1 MGRIKETDTRPL
13 GDPNSW
19 SRTHGS
25 YLAGRA
31 YIDEAD
37 LTAAQMETR
46 WGAGRL
52 RLLVSPEMREKFDRQ
67 RYLLSAAI
75 WHGDLEAVRR
85 EAKRMVTAW
94 VALDKAATEAGKAAI
109 SPLVWEV
116 ALQMAPSPSSS
127 PTIIMPAPSSPRGAR
142 WPSTHWTKSPVCC
155 PLTPTS
161 PRRSSPAP
169 VPRSPRLGKASAI
182 RWTPSATALAST
194 TPWTTSPVQP
204 SRGGAHD
211 AKRKTDAAARK
222 LTGTQVFTIRPL
234 PKRQSRGGR
243 NPSRENF
250 ATHTCEL
257 PHVRVTQMCY
267 DLPSSRQASKN

>member
-1 MGRIKETDTRPL
+1 MGKVKESDIGRPF
-13 GDPNSW
+13 GEPNSW

-25 YLAGRA
+25 YLAGHA

-116 ALQMAPSPSSS
+116 ALADGTVAAIVPNDDHARAVIAEGRAVAVYTLDEIARLLSAYLDIVKAKLTFPGAEVT
-127 PTIIMPAPSSPRGAR
+127 TIR
-142 WPSTHWTKSPVCC
+142 KSISD
-155 PLTPTS
+155 PLD
-161 PRRSSPAP
+161 
-169 VPRSPRLGKASAI
+169 AI
-182 RWTPSATALAST
+182 RDGVSLNDPLDDIGRTA
-194 TPWTTSPVQP
+194 V
-204 SRGGAHD
+204 
-211 AKRKTDAAARK
+211 
-222 LTGTQVFTIRPL
+222 
-234 PKRQSRGGR
+234 
-243 NPSRENF
+243 
-250 ATHTCEL
+250 
-257 PHVRVTQMCY
+257 
-267 DLPSSRQASKN
+267 